1 MNPRIEKDFYFQ
13 TAMHFQ
19 GQFYVNSYDLTLS
32 MLVETDD
39 IREQNI
45 AMERTVHFLSSVLQ
59 NSILVKS
66 SKHNTVEDVK
76 VIEKYKNADIRVCE
90 LPEEP
95 YDQILGMA
103 LIQKL
108 NAIMEG
114 RLKITDMVIG
124 SVLSDDVRFSLVS
137 EVAEA
142 ALVGNHWWN
151 KSSICI
157 NNDELKAA
165 ETKTKGNI
173 VKLFDDSAWVD
184 LGLSWKEK
192 GKK

>member
-1 MNPRIEKDFYFQ
+1 MSVRIEKDFYFQ
-13 TAMHFQ
+13 AALHFE

-32 MLVETDD
+32 MLVETDN

-45 AMERTVHFLSSVLQ
+45 AMERTTHFLHSVIQ
-59 NSILVKS
+59 NSILVKQ
-66 SKHNTVEDVK
+66 SKHNTEEDVK
-76 VIEKYKNADIRVCE
+76 VIENYKNANIRICE

-137 EVAEA
+137 EISEA
-142 ALVGNHWWN
+142 ALAGNHWWN
-151 KSSICI
+151 KSTICI
-157 NNDELKAA
+157 NEEEAKAA
-165 ETKTKGNI
+165 DNKSKGNI
-173 VKLFDDSAWVD
+173 VKLFDDTAWVD